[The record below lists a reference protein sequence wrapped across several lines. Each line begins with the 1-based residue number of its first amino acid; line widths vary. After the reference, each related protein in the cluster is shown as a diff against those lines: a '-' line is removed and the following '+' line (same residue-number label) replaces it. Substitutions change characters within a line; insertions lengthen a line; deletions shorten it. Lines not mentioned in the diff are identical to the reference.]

1 MIQTN
6 KEKHQYFKEMHE
18 TKFKHEDL
26 RPICKAWGRK
36 GKEAQQD
43 CILIQRLYDG
53 IIMYTE
59 RYAEMKYKEK
69 AE

>member
-1 MIQTN
+1 ML
-6 KEKHQYFKEMHE
+6 E